1 MVRKLLTLISE
12 YYLSKLIHSFGHF
25 VTFRCIDTCCRWKYV
40 ITGILE
46 VDVKPRL
53 QMWSWQHIR
62 RHRQM
67 MKSYREL
74 YKTKITSK
82 KPSEELLKALEVG
95 QCWNRILVS
104 LYCHKTLT
112 ASYDIMRRR
121 DFFLFYCCQFLDLVK
136 ASIQK

>member
-1 MVRKLLTLISE
+1 M
-12 YYLSKLIHSFGHF
+12 
-25 VTFRCIDTCCRWKYV
+25 

-67 MKSYREL
+67 VKRYREL

-82 KPSEELLKALEVG
+82 KPSEELLRALEVRG
-95 QCWNRILVS
+95 QVLHLSTSVFNTSVYVGVGRPAGGSSTRPIRFHTTLKGELVQ
-104 LYCHKTLT
+104 LHDAK
-112 ASYDIMRRR
+112 
-121 DFFLFYCCQFLDLVK
+121 
-136 ASIQK
+136 

>member
-1 MVRKLLTLISE
+1 MLTFE
-12 YYLSKLIHSFGHF
+12 PH
-25 VTFRCIDTCCRWKYV
+25 RRWKYV

-67 MKSYREL
+67 VKHYREL

-82 KPSEELLKALEVG
+82 KPSEELLRALEVR
-95 QCWNRILVS
+95 QEAE
-104 LYCHKTLT
+104 YKE
-112 ASYDIMRRR
+112 
-121 DFFLFYCCQFLDLVK
+121 
-136 ASIQK
+136 

>member
-1 MVRKLLTLISE
+1 M
-12 YYLSKLIHSFGHF
+12 
-25 VTFRCIDTCCRWKYV
+25 

-67 MKSYREL
+67 VKHYREL
-74 YKTKITSK
+74 YKSKITSK

-95 QCWNRILVS
+95 RGWTEDLGGGV
-104 LYCHKTLT
+104 
-112 ASYDIMRRR
+112 
-121 DFFLFYCCQFLDLVK
+121 FFLKVAKFCYFFTEHLCMQTLL
-136 ASIQK
+136 